1 MTYREALQQQMEEYY
16 QITAGYRA
24 ATMDA
29 TRLARKPGL
38 FKKQDYS
45 PYIQQFMKL
54 AKDGEALNRKQL
66 QNLAESDEEKHI
78 AELFSRNVISFILLC
93 EENARFYD
101 LSDKKQYRKNGVTL
115 QEYAECANRL
125 QGILDGTVKELE
137 KLEQAYKEYFADN
150 FTNQ

>member
-1 MTYREALQQQMEEYY
+1 MTYREALQQQMEAYY
-16 QITAGYRA
+16 QITTGYRT

-45 PYIQQFMKL
+45 PYVQQFTKL
-54 AKDGEALNRKQL
+54 AKDGETLNRKQL
-66 QNLAESDEEKHI
+66 ENLAETEEEKRI

-93 EENARFYD
+93 EENARFYE

-137 KLEQAYKEYFADN
+137 KLEQAYKEYFSDR
-150 FTNQ
+150 FTDE